1 MKKASCALLL
11 LLTVVVAMPV
21 WAAEQMLAGGEP
33 ASQMTETSTGLEPD
47 AGASLLAALT
57 NIVYFP
63 LRLTITLAT
72 AEVGGFTGWITGGNE
87 AAARAVWQSTD
98 GQAMIT
104 PDVIEGREPLRFGR
118 WQ

>member
-1 MKKASCALLL
+1 MKKASGALLL
-11 LLTVVVAMPV
+11 LLAVVVATPV
-21 WAAEQMLAGGEP
+21 WAAEQMLAGEEP
-33 ASQMTETSTGLEPD
+33 AAQMTETPAGLTPD

-72 AEVGGFTGWITGGNE
+72 AEVGGFTGWLTGGNE

-104 PDVIEGREPLRFGR
+104 PEVIEGREPLRFGR